1 MINFTPFVVS
11 FKLAFIT
18 TLVLFILVLPVAYA
32 LSGSKSRLKPFIES
46 IAALPLVLPPTVM
59 GFYLLFTFSK
69 NSTIGGFLFENFG
82 IELVF
87 SFSGLVFASCIYS
100 LPFMFQPLLS
110 GFESLNKN
118 IIEASYLSGKS
129 KITTLFFIAL
139 PNIKPSLITAFVI
152 TFAHTVGEF
161 GIVLMVGGS
170 VEGKTKVASIAIYE
184 FSEIMDY
191 SSAHIYSAI
200 MLIISFVVLLSVYF
214 FNQKAKS

>member
-1 MINFTPFVVS
+1 MINFTPFLVS

-18 TLVLFILVLPVAYA
+18 TFVLFIVVLPVVYV
-32 LSGSKSRLKPFIES
+32 LSGTKSKIKPFVES
-46 IAALPLVLPPTVM
+46 IAALPLVLPPTVV
-59 GFYLLFTFSK
+59 GFYLLFGFSK
-69 NSTIGGFLFENFG
+69 NSLIGGFLFENFG

-129 KITTLFFIAL
+129 KITTLFCIVL

-170 VEGKTKVASIAIYE
+170 IEGKTKVASIAIYE
-184 FSEIMDY
+184 FAEIMDY
-191 SSAHIYSAI
+191 KSAHIYSAI
-200 MLIISFVVLLSVYF
+200 MLVMSFVVLLSVYF
-214 FNQKAKS
+214 FNQKAKL

>member
-1 MINFTPFVVS
+1 MINFTPFFVS
-11 FKLAFIT
+11 FELALIT
-18 TLVLFILVLPVAYA
+18 TIVLFIVVLPVAYI
-32 LSGSKSRLKPFIES
+32 LSGSKSKLKPFIES

-69 NSTIGGFLFENFG
+69 NSTIGGFLFDNFG

-129 KITTLFFIAL
+129 KITTLFRVAL

-170 VEGKTKVASIAIYE
+170 IEGKTKVASIAIYE
-184 FSEIMDY
+184 FAEIMDY
-191 SSAHIYSAI
+191 NSAHIYSAI
-200 MLIISFVVLLSVYF
+200 MLIMSFIVLLSVYF

>member
-1 MINFTPFVVS
+1 MINLTPFFVS

-18 TLVLFILVLPVAYA
+18 TFLLFIVVLPVAYA
-32 LSGSKSRLKPFIES
+32 ISGTKNKIKPFIES
-46 IAALPLVLPPTVM
+46 IAALPLVLPPTVI
-59 GFYLLFTFSK
+59 GFYLLFGFSK
-69 NSTIGGFLFENFG
+69 NSLIGGFLFENFG

-87 SFSGLVFASCIYS
+87 NFNGLVFASCLYS
-100 LPFMFQPLLS
+100 LPFMFQSLLS

-129 KITTLFFIAL
+129 KITTLFCIVL

-170 VEGKTKVASIAIYE
+170 IEGKTKVASIAIYE
-184 FSEIMDY
+184 FVEIMDY
-191 SSAHIYSAI
+191 KSAHIYSAI